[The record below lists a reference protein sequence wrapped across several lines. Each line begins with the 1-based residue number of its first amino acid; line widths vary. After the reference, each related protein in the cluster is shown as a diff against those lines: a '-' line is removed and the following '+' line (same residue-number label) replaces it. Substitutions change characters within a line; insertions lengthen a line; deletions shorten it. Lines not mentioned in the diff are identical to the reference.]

1 MNKIRINKN
10 HILMLP
16 GMLAVLWLSSCYYD
30 KADLLYPLSAS
41 PCDTVNAISYS
52 QKVVPMF
59 QQYCYGCHSGGNPSG
74 GIAMGTYETDK
85 AIALNGKLYGTITY
99 ANGYSPMPE
108 GMGRLSDCQ
117 IAIIKKWIDNNT
129 PNN

>member
-1 MNKIRINKN
+1 
-10 HILMLP
+10 
-16 GMLAVLWLSSCYYD
+16 
-30 KADLLYPLSAS
+30 
-41 PCDTVNAISYS
+41 
-52 QKVVPMF
+52 
-59 QQYCYGCHSGGNPSG
+59 
-74 GIAMGTYETDK
+74 MGTYETDK

>member
-1 MNKIRINKN
+1 
-10 HILMLP
+10 MLT
-16 GMLAVLWLSSCYYD
+16 VLWLSSCYYD

-41 PCDTVNAISYS
+41 PCDTVTAISYS

-59 QQYCYGCHSGGNPSG
+59 QQYCYGCHSGGSPSG

-85 AIALNGKLYGTITY
+85 ALALNGKLYGTITY